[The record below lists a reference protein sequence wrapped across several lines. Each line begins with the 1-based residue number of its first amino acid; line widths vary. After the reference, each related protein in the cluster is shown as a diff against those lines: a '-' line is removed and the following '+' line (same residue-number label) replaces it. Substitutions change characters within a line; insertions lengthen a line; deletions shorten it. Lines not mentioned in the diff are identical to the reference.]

1 MKTVVIFGG
10 SGFIGQHIVR
20 RIAKKGYKIIVP
32 YQRSTNEA
40 KLRLFGNL
48 GQIIPLKY
56 SNVNDS
62 NIINSIKASEAII
75 NLRTL
80 WKEKNNSFE
89 KEIYQ
94 FNLKLINL
102 IKKIDKNK
110 FFIYFS
116 GLGIEKDSHSKRTR
130 EIAKTE
136 EIIKKISLNTS
147 IIKPGIVIGGGDN
160 FLKKLLPIFKIS
172 VFIPLFGSGEFE
184 FEPVYVDDVA
194 KAVEKI
200 IISKLRGPHIYELT
214 GAQPFTYKSFYLHI
228 ARCLDVKRFY
238 IPIPFFL
245 AKAGVAILE
254 KTPIN
259 IITREQLNL
268 FQSNNLPSN
277 IDKKFDDLGI
287 TPQDIREIIKISIDK
302 KT

>member
-56 SNVNDS
+56 SDVNDS

-89 KEIYQ
+89 KGIYQ

-102 IKKIDKNK
+102 IKKIDNNK

-116 GLGIEKDSHSKRTR
+116 GLGIEKNSHSKRTR

-136 EIIKKISLNTS
+136 EIIKKISLNAS

-172 VFIPLFGSGEFE
+172 VFIPLFGSGEFK

-200 IISKLRGPHIYELT
+200 IISKLRGSHIYELT

-238 IPIPFFL
+238 IAITFF
-245 AKAGVAILE
+245 
-254 KTPIN
+254 
-259 IITREQLNL
+259 
-268 FQSNNLPSN
+268 S
-277 IDKKFDDLGI
+277 
-287 TPQDIREIIKISIDK
+287 
-302 KT
+302 